1 MSKFFQAIERAKRER
16 LFGEKARRREPERPD
31 TFPGSSDFSGEEVEG
46 QRAKLVPGAPVE
58 TEAGNLSAEEK
69 VGVARPGP
77 TQLTIPPEFLKGI
90 EEHLVSLLTPISF
103 EAEQYRTLRYI
114 VEHLRKESGLQV
126 VAVTS
131 PAAGDGKTTT
141 AINLAGALA
150 QSPETRVLLMDADLR
165 RPTLEGNLGMDST
178 SDSSGLVEALLDP
191 SFALRDA
198 VQFLPTFN
206 LAVLSR
212 GNSAIP
218 PHEVLKLPR
227 LGELLAEARE
237 QYDFIVLDTPPML
250 PVPDCRLLAKLID
263 GFILVVAAHKTP
275 RKLLEETLNVM
286 DQAKLVGLVLNRDD
300 RPLSGHYGYYYSH
313 SSPQNG
319 GQTNWRERVLKGW

>member
-16 LFGEKARRREPERPD
+16 LFWEKARRREPERSDVLPR
-31 TFPGSSDFSGEEVEG
+31 SSAFAGEEVEG
-46 QRAKLVPGAPVE
+46 RGARLAPGAPVE

-69 VGVARPGP
+69 VGAARPGP
-77 TQLTIPPEFLKGI
+77 TQLSIPAEFLKGT
-90 EEHLVSLLTPISF
+90 EEHMVSLLRPTSF

-131 PAAGDGKTTT
+131 PVAGDGKTTT

-165 RPTLEGNLGMDST
+165 RPTLEGHLGIEST
-178 SDSSGLVEALLDP
+178 AESSGLVEALLDP

-212 GNSAIP
+212 GNSATP

-227 LGELLAEARE
+227 LGELLAEARV
-237 QYDFIVLDTPPML
+237 QFDFIVLDTPPML

-263 GFILVVAAHKTP
+263 GFIMIVAAHKTP
-275 RKLLEETLNVM
+275 QKLLEEAMNIM
-286 DQAKLVGLVLNRDD
+286 DQAKLVGLVFNRDD
-300 RPLSGHYGYYYSH
+300 HPLSGYYGYYYSH
-313 SSPQNG
+313 SRSQL
-319 GQTNWRERVLKGW
+319 NWWGRALKDWRPSR